1 MRLPA
6 LAPLVA
12 ILHIATARN
21 VPQNVRSFYNSL
33 KTCSNKLAGGFWSS
47 DSGQNSI
54 MTPLPRYFPF
64 EVE

>member
-12 ILHIATARN
+12 VLHIATARN

-33 KTCSNKLAGGFWSS
+33 KTCSNKLAGGF
-47 DSGQNSI
+47 
-54 MTPLPRYFPF
+54 
-64 EVE
+64 